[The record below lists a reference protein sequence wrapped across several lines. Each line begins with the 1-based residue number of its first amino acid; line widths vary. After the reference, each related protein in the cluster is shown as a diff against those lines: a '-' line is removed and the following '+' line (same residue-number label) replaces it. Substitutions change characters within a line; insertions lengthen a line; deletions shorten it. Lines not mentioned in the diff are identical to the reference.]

1 MAISFIQGNH
11 REWAASVIEDWH
23 DVQVGLLKGKL
34 RKDEREGIRS
44 GIERTGELVEKLRD
58 KKEIL
63 THDEWDDALM
73 YLWQER
79 CD

>member
-1 MAISFIQGNH
+1 MAITYTQGNH

-23 DVQVGLLKGKL
+23 TVQKGLLKCKL

-58 KKEIL
+58 KKVEL
-63 THDEWDDALM
+63 SHEEWDDVLM
-73 YLWQER
+73 YIWQER

>member
-1 MAISFIQGNH
+1 MAITYTQGNH

-23 DVQVGLLKGKL
+23 YVQVDLLRGRLK
-34 RKDEREGIRS
+34 KDERDGVRS

-58 KKEIL
+58 EKAML
-63 THDEWDDALM
+63 THEEWDDVLM
-73 YLWQER
+73 YIWQER